1 MKFTAAAGR
10 ARRVAAGL
18 GLAVALVSAMLVGVP
33 AAHAAPSEPTRATD
47 SGAAADRAA
56 RVQKAYRI
64 QPDGSAQEVSPTTDF
79 SAAATPY
86 ALILYPA
93 YESDC
98 FAREMCIWT
107 GDYYSGYGVF
117 MGGDY
122 AWCQG
127 WRFENTVFQDHTWS
141 IWNRV
146 TGGPSSI
153 WNRFSDGSYRYTK
166 YGLLQSGY
174 KHATRFSLIMDA
186 WAFDPANNCT
196 SLNLAHI

>member
-1 MKFTAAAGR
+1 MRLLNRTVAMLGMAAAL
-10 ARRVAAGL
+10 AA
-18 GLAVALVSAMLVGVP
+18 AMLVSSP
-33 AAHAAPSEPTRATD
+33 AAQATPDAHAAAKA
-47 SGAAADRAA
+47 GDRMD
-56 RVQKAYRI
+56 RVQKVYRI
-64 QPDGSAQEVSPTTDF
+64 QPDGTAREVAPTTDVT
-79 SAAATPY
+79 AAAGAY
-86 ALILYPA
+86 AVVLYPA

-98 FAREMCIWT
+98 YAREMCIWS

-127 WRFENTVFQDHTWS
+127 WRFESTVFQDHTWS

-146 TGGPSSI
+146 VGGPVSI
-153 WNRFSDGSYRYTK
+153 WNRFSDGSYRYSK
-166 YGLLQSGY
+166 YALLQSGY

-196 SLNLAHI
+196 SLNLTHI